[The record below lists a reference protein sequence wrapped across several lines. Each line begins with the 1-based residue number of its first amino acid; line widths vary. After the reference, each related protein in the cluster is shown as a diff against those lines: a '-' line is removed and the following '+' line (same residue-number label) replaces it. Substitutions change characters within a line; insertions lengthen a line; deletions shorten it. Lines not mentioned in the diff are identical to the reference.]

1 MTRDLREPHCRAAVM
16 LAGAGVLAAWTM
28 WPAGAQADV
37 DDIELSRYHGIEV
50 LAANDLGEMRGAFID
65 AFGIMVE
72 FGAEIRTIIDGTP
85 VFQTNLLMNET
96 GGFDRTLV
104 FLPDPTIDLAAS
116 GVSSVMTAG
125 GVEIQLVGELGMDL
139 TDVLPSNVDLTGLN
153 GASGFVIQDGT
164 GVTAILHDVEVG
176 RLVNTI
182 ANTGSG
188 RDVTQEMDVT
198 ITLHNMESF
207 TENARLERLRSALG
221 TF

>member
-1 MTRDLREPHCRAAVM
+1 MTRNLREPHRRAVM
-16 LAGAGVLAAWTM
+16 VLAGAGILAARAIGPT
-28 WPAGAQADV
+28 AAEADV
-37 DDIELSRYHGIEV
+37 GYIQLSRYDGVEV
-50 LAANDLGEMRGAFID
+50 LAAADLGDMRGAYID
-65 AFGIMVE
+65 AFGILVE

-104 FLPDPTIDLAAS
+104 FLPDPTIDMAAAGMS
-116 GVSSVMTAG
+116 TVTTSG
-125 GVEIQLVGELGMDL
+125 GVEVQLVGEIGSALA
-139 TDVLPSNVDLTGLN
+139 DVLPADVDLSGLN
-153 GASGFVIQDGT
+153 GASGFVIRDVT

-176 RLVNTI
+176 RVVNTI
-182 ANTGSG
+182 ANTARG